1 MKNIELSLKAI
12 ILAGGR
18 GKRLRPITD
27 YIPKPLISIKNI
39 PIIEWQIKYL
49 KKFGISEV
57 IICSGYKTEMIENYL
72 KNKKLGIKI
81 TFSIENKPLG
91 TGGAIKKAGK
101 KIKDKSFMVINGD
114 IITNIDLEKLLKKE
128 NSIASIQLKTNFG
141 ILQTDKDKIIKFDEK
156 KEIENLWINAG
167 IYHLNKESIKE
178 LPNVGDIEK
187 TLFPDYAKKE
197 KLSTIK
203 FTNSKWYSI
212 DSFKDMEECSLVI
225 EKIIK

>member
-1 MKNIELSLKAI
+1 MKAI

-27 YIPKPLISIKNI
+27 YVPKPLIPIKNI

-49 KKFGISEV
+49 KKFGISE
-57 IICSGYKTEMIENYL
+57 IIVCSGYKTKMIENYL
-72 KNKKLGIKI
+72 NNKKLGIKI
-81 TFSIENKPLG
+81 TFSVEDKPLG

-101 KIKDKSFMVINGD
+101 KIKDRSFLVINGD
-114 IITNIDLEKLLKKE
+114 TITNIDLKKLIKK
-128 NSIASIQLKTNFG
+128 NNAIAAIQLRTKFG

-156 KEIENLWINAG
+156 KEIENLWMNAG
-167 IYHLNKESIKE
+167 IYHLNKETLKE
-178 LPNVGDIEK
+178 LPTVGDIEK

-225 EKIIK
+225 KKIIK

>member
-1 MKNIELSLKAI
+1 MKAI

-27 YIPKPLISIKNI
+27 YVPKPLIPIKNI

-49 KKFGISEV
+49 KKFGISE
-57 IICSGYKTEMIENYL
+57 IIVCSGYKTKMIENYL
-72 KNKKLGIKI
+72 NNKKLGIKI
-81 TFSIENKPLG
+81 TFSVEDKPLG

-101 KIKDKSFMVINGD
+101 KIKDKSFLVINGD
-114 IITNIDLEKLLKKE
+114 IITNIDLKKLIKK
-128 NSIASIQLKTNFG
+128 NNAIASIQLKTKFG
-141 ILQTDKDKIIKFDEK
+141 ILQTDGNKIIKFDEK
-156 KEIENLWINAG
+156 KEITELWMNAG
-167 IYHLNKESIKE
+167 IYHLNKETLKE
-178 LPNVGDIEK
+178 LPIVGDIEK

-225 EKIIK
+225 KKIIK

>member
-1 MKNIELSLKAI
+1 MKAI

-27 YIPKPLISIKNI
+27 YVPKPLIPINNI

-49 KKFGISEV
+49 KKYGVTEV
-57 IICSGYKTEMIENYL
+57 VICSGYKSEMIQNYL
-72 KNKKLGIKI
+72 ENKKLGVKI
-81 TFSIENKPLG
+81 TFSIESKPLG

-101 KIKDKSFMVINGD
+101 KIKDRSFLVINGD
-114 IITNIDLEKLLKKE
+114 IITNIDLEKLMKKE

-141 ILQTDKDKIIKFDEK
+141 ILQIDKDKIMKFDEK
-156 KEIENLWINAG
+156 KEIENLWMNAG
-167 IYHLNKESIKE
+167 IYHLNKETLKE
-178 LPNVGDIEK
+178 LPIVGDIEK

-212 DSFKDMEECSLVI
+212 DSFKDIEECSLVI

>member
-1 MKNIELSLKAI
+1 MKAI

-27 YIPKPLISIKNI
+27 YVPKPLISIKNI

-101 KIKDKSFMVINGD
+101 KIKDKSFIVINGD
-114 IITNIDLEKLLKKE
+114 IITNIDLEKLMKKE

-156 KEIENLWINAG
+156 KEIKNLWMNAG
-167 IYHLNKESIKE
+167 IYYLNKESIKE

-197 KLSTIK
+197 KLSIIK
-203 FTNSKWYSI
+203 FTNSKWYSV

>member
-1 MKNIELSLKAI
+1 MKAI

-27 YIPKPLISIKNI
+27 YVPKPLIPIKNI

-49 KKFGISEV
+49 KKFGISE
-57 IICSGYKTEMIENYL
+57 IIVCSGYKTKMIENYL
-72 KNKKLGIKI
+72 NNKKLGIKI
-81 TFSIENKPLG
+81 TFSIEDKPLG

-101 KIKDKSFMVINGD
+101 KIKDKSFLVINGD
-114 IITNIDLEKLLKKE
+114 IITNIDLKKMMEKE
-128 NSIASIQLKTNFG
+128 NSIASIQLKTKFG
-141 ILQTDKDKIIKFDEK
+141 ILQTDGNKIIKFDEK
-156 KEIENLWINAG
+156 KEITELWMNAG
-167 IYHLNKESIKE
+167 IYHLNKETLKE
-178 LPNVGDIEK
+178 LPIVGDIEK